1 MKNKLIGSLF
11 IYLFFIQSTFIQS
24 TFSQILEPVSWE
36 FKVDSSELNSS
47 RNINLIFIPTTELGW
62 YIYSSDND
70 PDSEP
75 RTEFEFNSNRTYKVK
90 GLIEPLNV
98 KTKYDEVWDAEV
110 RYLDNDGAFLQ
121 KIIPYEENISISGYI
136 SYQVCSEIEKMCIPL
151 EEDFSFYNSAV
162 KTNISYDQS
171 LMEFEKEESLFSFLL
186 FAFVAGLLAILTPCV
201 FPMIPL
207 TVSYFANKS
216 NDKKLY
222 FEAIIFGLSIIFI
235 FTFLGIFLSLIM
247 GPQSANEIASSWISN
262 LIFFSLFIIF
272 GLSLIGF
279 FELTIPS
286 SIITSFDN
294 KSQQGGL
301 LGVFFMAFTLVLVS
315 FSCIGPLVG
324 SILVQSASG
333 LQIKPVLGM
342 LSFSL
347 AFSLPFT
354 FLAIFPQKLQSL
366 PKSGNWMVTLRI
378 VLGFIAIAFS
388 LKFLSVVD
396 KAYHFNL
403 LSRDIFLIIWSILFL
418 ILSLY
423 LLGLLKLPEGY
434 LQNQGHRI
442 RIIAMFFLV
451 FSLYLSTGLFGN
463 RLSYLAA
470 YLPPLQ
476 TNYFD
481 LKTFSYKPFFEESKN
496 YDTDLSNVKH
506 SDILKLPYN
515 LKGFFDY
522 KEAINYAKK
531 KNRPMLLD
539 FTGHGCVNC
548 RDIESRVWSD
558 DRVREF
564 LNNKYVLLSLYVD
577 DKTVLPESAWYTS
590 TYDSKIKRTIGRQNA
605 DFQITRF
612 NNNAQPFYVVID
624 PYSESVVYKPWGYEL
639 NIENYISHLDN
650 GINEFYAR

>member
-1 MKNKLIGSLF
+1 MKNKFIVSLF
-11 IYLFFIQSTFIQS
+11 IYLFLVQSS
-24 TFSQILEPVSWE
+24 FSQILEPASWE
-36 FKVDSSELNSS
+36 FKIDSSELTSS
-47 RNINLIFIPTTELGW
+47 DNINLIFIPTTELGW

-70 PDSEP
+70 PDSGP
-75 RTEFEFNSNRTYKVK
+75 RTEFVFNANRTYETK
-90 GLIEPLNV
+90 GLIEPFNV
-98 KTKYDEVWDAEV
+98 KTKYDEVWEAEV
-110 RYLDNDGAFLQ
+110 RYLDNEGYFLQ
-121 KIIPYEENISISGYI
+121 KIIPSEDNVSISGYI

-151 EEDFSFYNSAV
+151 EEDFAFYNSTV
-162 KTNISYDQS
+162 KVNISYDQS
-171 LMEFEKEESLFSFLL
+171 LMEFEKEKSLLSFVL
-186 FAFVAGLLAILTPCV
+186 FAFIAGLLAILTPCV

-207 TVSYFANKS
+207 TVSYFANKT
-216 NDKKLY
+216 NQKKSY
-222 FEAIIFGLSIIFI
+222 FEAIIFGLSIMFI
-235 FTFLGIFLSLIM
+235 FTFLGVFLSLIM
-247 GPQSANEIASSWISN
+247 GPSSANEIATSWIPN

-286 SIITSFDN
+286 SIITSFD
-294 KSQQGGL
+294 KRSQQGGI

-315 FSCIGPLVG
+315 FSCTGPLVG

-347 AFSLPFT
+347 AFAIPFT
-354 FLAIFPQKLQSL
+354 LLAIFPQKLQSL
-366 PKSGNWMVTLRI
+366 PKSGNWMIILRV

-403 LSRDIFLIIWSILFL
+403 LSRDMFLIIWCVLFL
-418 ILSLY
+418 VLSLY
-423 LLGLLKLPEGY
+423 LLGLVKLPDGY
-434 LQNQGHRI
+434 LKNQGYRVRI
-442 RIIAMFFLV
+442 TAIFFLA

-463 RLSYLAA
+463 RLSYFAA

-481 LKTFSYKPFFEESKN
+481 LKSFSYKPFFEESKN
-496 YDTDLSNVKH
+496 YDEDLSNVKY

-522 KEAINYAKK
+522 NEALNYAKK
-531 KNRPMLLD
+531 KNKPILLD

-548 RDIESRVWSD
+548 RDIESRVWPD
-558 DRVREF
+558 GRVRDF

-577 DKTVLPESAWYTS
+577 DKTILPENEWYKS
-590 TYDSKIKRTIGRQNA
+590 TYDSKMKRTIGRQNA

-624 PYSESVVYKPWGYEL
+624 PFSEGVVYKPWGYEL

>member
-11 IYLFFIQSTFIQS
+11 IYLFIIQSS
-24 TFSQILEPVSWE
+24 FSQILEPASWE
-36 FKVDSSELNSS
+36 FKIDSSELNSS
-47 RNINLIFIPTTELGW
+47 GNINLIFIPTTELGW

-70 PDSEP
+70 SNSGP
-75 RTEFEFNSNRTYKVK
+75 RTEFEFNVNRTYEIK
-90 GLIEPLNV
+90 GLMEPLNV
-98 KTKYDEVWDAEV
+98 KTKYDEVWEAEV
-110 RYLDNDGAFLQ
+110 RYLDNEGYFIQ
-121 KIIPYEENISISGYI
+121 KIIPLEDNISISGYI

-151 EEDFSFYNSAV
+151 EEDFSFSNSAV

-171 LMEFEKEESLFSFLL
+171 LMEFEKEESLFSFVL

-207 TVSYFANKS
+207 TVSYFANKT
-216 NDKKLY
+216 NEKKSY

-247 GPQSANEIASSWISN
+247 GPQSANEIATSWVPN

-286 SIITSFDN
+286 SIITSFDK

-315 FSCIGPLVG
+315 FSCTGPLVG

-333 LQIKPVLGM
+333 LQTKPVLGM

-347 AFSLPFT
+347 AFALPFT
-354 FLAIFPQKLQSL
+354 LLAVFPQKLQNL
-366 PKSGNWMVTLRI
+366 PKSGNWMITLRV

-403 LSRDIFLIIWSILFL
+403 LSRDIFLIIWCVLFL
-418 ILSLY
+418 VLSLY
-423 LLGLLKLPEGY
+423 LLGLLKLPDGY
-434 LQNQGHRI
+434 LKHQGYRVRI
-442 RIIAMFFLV
+442 LAMFFLV

-463 RLSYLAA
+463 RLSYFAA

-481 LKTFSYKPFFEESKN
+481 IKSFSYKPFFEESKI
-496 YDTDLSNVKH
+496 YDADLSNVKY

-522 KEAINYAKK
+522 NEALNYAKK
-531 KNRPMLLD
+531 KNKPILLD

-548 RDIESRVWSD
+548 RDIESRVWPD
-558 DRVREF
+558 GRVRDF

-577 DKTVLPESAWYTS
+577 DKTILPEIEWYTS

-624 PYSESVVYKPWGYEL
+624 PFSESVLYKPWGYEL

>member
-1 MKNKLIGSLF
+1 MKNKFIVSLF
-11 IYLFFIQSTFIQS
+11 IYLFLVQSS
-24 TFSQILEPVSWE
+24 FSQILEPASWE
-36 FKVDSSELNSS
+36 FKIDSSELTSS
-47 RNINLIFIPTTELGW
+47 GNINLIFIPTTELGW

-70 PDSEP
+70 PDSGP
-75 RTEFEFNSNRTYKVK
+75 RTEFVFNANRTYETK

-98 KTKYDEVWDAEV
+98 KTKYDEVWEAEV
-110 RYLDNDGAFLQ
+110 RYLDNEGYFLQ
-121 KIIPYEENISISGYI
+121 KIIPSEDNVSISGYI

-151 EEDFSFYNSAV
+151 EEDFAFYNSTV
-162 KTNISYDQS
+162 KVNISYDQS
-171 LMEFEKEESLFSFLL
+171 LMEFEKEKSLLSFVL
-186 FAFVAGLLAILTPCV
+186 FAFIAGLLAILTPCV

-207 TVSYFANKS
+207 TVSYFANKT
-216 NDKKLY
+216 NQKKSY
-222 FEAIIFGLSIIFI
+222 FEAIIFGLSIMFI
-235 FTFLGIFLSLIM
+235 FTFLGVFLSLIM
-247 GPQSANEIASSWISN
+247 GPSSANEIATSWIPN

-286 SIITSFDN
+286 SIITSFD
-294 KSQQGGL
+294 KRSQQGGI

-315 FSCIGPLVG
+315 FSCTGPLVG

-347 AFSLPFT
+347 AFAIPFT
-354 FLAIFPQKLQSL
+354 LLAIFPQKLHSL
-366 PKSGNWMVTLRI
+366 PKSGNWMIILRV

-403 LSRDIFLIIWSILFL
+403 LSRDMFLIIWCVLFL
-418 ILSLY
+418 VLSLY
-423 LLGLLKLPEGY
+423 LLGLVKLPDGY
-434 LQNQGHRI
+434 LKNQGYRVRI
-442 RIIAMFFLV
+442 TAIFFLA

-463 RLSYLAA
+463 RLSYFAA

-481 LKTFSYKPFFEESKN
+481 LKSFSYKPFFEESKN
-496 YDTDLSNVKH
+496 YDEDLSNVKY

-522 KEAINYAKK
+522 NEALNYAKK
-531 KNRPMLLD
+531 KNKPILLD

-548 RDIESRVWSD
+548 RDIESRVWPD
-558 DRVREF
+558 GRVRDF

-577 DKTVLPESAWYTS
+577 DKTILPENEWYKS
-590 TYDSKIKRTIGRQNA
+590 TYDSKIKRTIGKQNA

-624 PYSESVVYKPWGYEL
+624 PFSESIVYKPWGYEL
-639 NIENYISHLDN
+639 NIENYLSHLDN
-650 GINEFYAR
+650 GINEFYAK

>member
-1 MKNKLIGSLF
+1 MKNKFIVSLF
-11 IYLFFIQSTFIQS
+11 IYLFLVQSS
-24 TFSQILEPVSWE
+24 FSQILEPASWE
-36 FKVDSSELNSS
+36 FKIDSSELTSS
-47 RNINLIFIPTTELGW
+47 GNINLIFIPTTELGW

-70 PDSEP
+70 PDSGP
-75 RTEFEFNSNRTYKVK
+75 RTEFVFNANRTYETK

-98 KTKYDEVWDAEV
+98 KTKYDEVWEAEV
-110 RYLDNDGAFLQ
+110 RYLDNQGYFLQ
-121 KIIPYEENISISGYI
+121 KIIPSEDNVSISGYI

-151 EEDFSFYNSAV
+151 EEDFAFYNSTV
-162 KTNISYDQS
+162 KVNISYDQS
-171 LMEFEKEESLFSFLL
+171 LMEFEKEKSLLSFVL
-186 FAFVAGLLAILTPCV
+186 FAFIAGLLAILTPCV

-207 TVSYFANKS
+207 TVSYFANKT
-216 NDKKLY
+216 NQKKSY
-222 FEAIIFGLSIIFI
+222 FEAIIFGLSIMFI
-235 FTFLGIFLSLIM
+235 FTFLGVFLSLIM
-247 GPQSANEIASSWISN
+247 GPSSANEIATSWIPN

-286 SIITSFDN
+286 SIITSFD
-294 KSQQGGL
+294 KRSQQGGI

-315 FSCIGPLVG
+315 FSCTGPLVG

-347 AFSLPFT
+347 AFAIPFT
-354 FLAIFPQKLQSL
+354 LLAIFPQKLHSL
-366 PKSGNWMVTLRI
+366 PKSGNWMIILRV

-403 LSRDIFLIIWSILFL
+403 LSRDMFLIIWCVLFL
-418 ILSLY
+418 VLSLY
-423 LLGLLKLPEGY
+423 LLGLVKLPDGY
-434 LQNQGHRI
+434 LKNQGYRVRI
-442 RIIAMFFLV
+442 TAIFFLA

-463 RLSYLAA
+463 RLSYFAA

-481 LKTFSYKPFFEESKN
+481 LKSFSYKPFFEESKN
-496 YDTDLSNVKH
+496 YDEDLSNVKY

-522 KEAINYAKK
+522 NEALNYAKK
-531 KNRPMLLD
+531 KNKPILLD

-548 RDIESRVWSD
+548 RDIESRVWPD
-558 DRVREF
+558 GRVRDF

-577 DKTVLPESAWYTS
+577 DKTILPENEWYKS
-590 TYDSKIKRTIGRQNA
+590 TYDSKIKRTIGKQNA

-624 PYSESVVYKPWGYEL
+624 PFSESIVYKPWGYEL

-650 GINEFYAR
+650 GINEFYAK

>member
-1 MKNKLIGSLF
+1 MKNKFIVSLF
-11 IYLFFIQSTFIQS
+11 IYLFLVQSS
-24 TFSQILEPVSWE
+24 FSQILEPASWE
-36 FKVDSSELNSS
+36 FKIDSSELTSS
-47 RNINLIFIPTTELGW
+47 GNINLIFIPTTELGW

-70 PDSEP
+70 PDSGP
-75 RTEFEFNSNRTYKVK
+75 RTEFVFNANRTYETK

-98 KTKYDEVWDAEV
+98 KTKYDEVWEAEV
-110 RYLDNDGAFLQ
+110 RYLDNEGYFLQ
-121 KIIPYEENISISGYI
+121 KIIPSEDNVSISGYI

-151 EEDFSFYNSAV
+151 EEDFAFYNSTV
-162 KTNISYDQS
+162 KVNISYDQS
-171 LMEFEKEESLFSFLL
+171 LMEFEKEKSLLSFVL
-186 FAFVAGLLAILTPCV
+186 FAFIAGLLAILTPCV

-207 TVSYFANKS
+207 TVSYFANKT
-216 NDKKLY
+216 NQKKSY
-222 FEAIIFGLSIIFI
+222 FEAIIFGLSIMFI
-235 FTFLGIFLSLIM
+235 FTFLGVFLSLIM
-247 GPQSANEIASSWISN
+247 GPSSANEIATSWIPN

-286 SIITSFDN
+286 SIITSFD
-294 KSQQGGL
+294 KRSQQGGI

-315 FSCIGPLVG
+315 FSCTGPLVG

-347 AFSLPFT
+347 AFAIPFT
-354 FLAIFPQKLQSL
+354 LLAIFPQKLHSL
-366 PKSGNWMVTLRI
+366 PKSGNWMIILRV

-403 LSRDIFLIIWSILFL
+403 LSRDMFLIIWCVLFL
-418 ILSLY
+418 VLSLY
-423 LLGLLKLPEGY
+423 LLGLVKLPDGY
-434 LQNQGHRI
+434 LKNQGYRVRI
-442 RIIAMFFLV
+442 TAIFFLA

-463 RLSYLAA
+463 RLSYFAA

-481 LKTFSYKPFFEESKN
+481 LKSFSYKPFFEESKN
-496 YDTDLSNVKH
+496 YDEDLSNVKY

-522 KEAINYAKK
+522 NEALNYAKK
-531 KNRPMLLD
+531 KNKPILLD

-548 RDIESRVWSD
+548 RDIESRVWPD
-558 DRVREF
+558 GRVRDF

-577 DKTVLPESAWYTS
+577 DKTILPENEWYKS
-590 TYDSKIKRTIGRQNA
+590 TYDSKIKRTIGKQNA

-624 PYSESVVYKPWGYEL
+624 PFSESIVYKPWGYEL

-650 GINEFYAR
+650 GINEFYAK

>member
-1 MKNKLIGSLF
+1 MKNKFIVSLF
-11 IYLFFIQSTFIQS
+11 IYLFLVQSS
-24 TFSQILEPVSWE
+24 FSQILEPASWE
-36 FKVDSSELNSS
+36 FKIDSSELTSS
-47 RNINLIFIPTTELGW
+47 GNINLIFIPTTELGL

-70 PDSEP
+70 PDSGP
-75 RTEFEFNSNRTYKVK
+75 RTEFVFNANRTYETK

-98 KTKYDEVWDAEV
+98 KTKYDEVWEAEV
-110 RYLDNDGAFLQ
+110 RYLDNEGYFLQ
-121 KIIPYEENISISGYI
+121 KIIPSEDNVSISGYI

-151 EEDFSFYNSAV
+151 EEDFAFYNSTV
-162 KTNISYDQS
+162 KVNISYDQS
-171 LMEFEKEESLFSFLL
+171 LMEFEKEKSLLSFVL
-186 FAFVAGLLAILTPCV
+186 FAFIAGLLAILTPCV

-207 TVSYFANKS
+207 TVSYFANKT
-216 NDKKLY
+216 NQKKSY
-222 FEAIIFGLSIIFI
+222 FEAIIFGLSIMFI
-235 FTFLGIFLSLIM
+235 FTFLGVFLSLIM
-247 GPQSANEIASSWISN
+247 GPSSANEIATSWIPN

-286 SIITSFDN
+286 SIITSFD
-294 KSQQGGL
+294 KRSQQGGI

-315 FSCIGPLVG
+315 FSCTGPLVG

-347 AFSLPFT
+347 AFAIPFT
-354 FLAIFPQKLQSL
+354 LLAIFPQKLHSL
-366 PKSGNWMVTLRI
+366 PKSGNWMIILRV

-403 LSRDIFLIIWSILFL
+403 LSRDMFLIIWCVLFL
-418 ILSLY
+418 VLSLY
-423 LLGLLKLPEGY
+423 LLGLVKLPDGY
-434 LQNQGHRI
+434 LKNQGYRVRI
-442 RIIAMFFLV
+442 TAIFFLA

-463 RLSYLAA
+463 RLSYFAA

-481 LKTFSYKPFFEESKN
+481 LKSFSYKPFFEESKN
-496 YDTDLSNVKH
+496 YDEDLSNVKY

-522 KEAINYAKK
+522 NEALNYAKK
-531 KNRPMLLD
+531 KNKPILLD

-548 RDIESRVWSD
+548 RDIESRVWPD
-558 DRVREF
+558 GRVRDF

-577 DKTVLPESAWYTS
+577 DKTILPENEWYKS
-590 TYDSKIKRTIGRQNA
+590 TYDSKIKRTIGKQNA

-624 PYSESVVYKPWGYEL
+624 PFSESIVYKPWGYEL

-650 GINEFYAR
+650 GINEFYAK

>member
-1 MKNKLIGSLF
+1 MKNKFIVSLF
-11 IYLFFIQSTFIQS
+11 IYLFLVQSS
-24 TFSQILEPVSWE
+24 FSQILEPASWE
-36 FKVDSSELNSS
+36 FKIDSSELTSS
-47 RNINLIFIPTTELGW
+47 GNINLIFIPTTELGW

-70 PDSEP
+70 PDSGP
-75 RTEFEFNSNRTYKVK
+75 RTEFVFNANRTYETK

-98 KTKYDEVWDAEV
+98 KTKYDEVWEAEV
-110 RYLDNDGAFLQ
+110 RYLDNEGYFLQ
-121 KIIPYEENISISGYI
+121 KIIPLEDNVSISGYI

-151 EEDFSFYNSAV
+151 EEDFAFYNSTV
-162 KTNISYDQS
+162 KVNISYDQS
-171 LMEFEKEESLFSFLL
+171 LMEFEKEKSLLSFVL
-186 FAFVAGLLAILTPCV
+186 FAFIAGLLAILTPCV

-207 TVSYFANKS
+207 TVSYFANKT
-216 NDKKLY
+216 NQKKSY
-222 FEAIIFGLSIIFI
+222 FEAIIFGLSIMFI
-235 FTFLGIFLSLIM
+235 FTFLGVFLSLIM
-247 GPQSANEIASSWISN
+247 GPSSANEIATSWIPN

-286 SIITSFDN
+286 SIITSFD
-294 KSQQGGL
+294 KRSQQGGI

-315 FSCIGPLVG
+315 FSCTGPLVG

-347 AFSLPFT
+347 AFAIPFT
-354 FLAIFPQKLQSL
+354 LLAIFPQKLHSL
-366 PKSGNWMVTLRI
+366 PKSGNWMIILRV

-403 LSRDIFLIIWSILFL
+403 LSRDMFLIIWCVLFL
-418 ILSLY
+418 VLSLY
-423 LLGLLKLPEGY
+423 LLGLVKLPDGY
-434 LQNQGHRI
+434 LKNQGYRVRI
-442 RIIAMFFLV
+442 TAIFFLA

-463 RLSYLAA
+463 RLSYFAA

-481 LKTFSYKPFFEESKN
+481 LKSFSYKPFFEESKN
-496 YDTDLSNVKH
+496 YDEDLSNVKY

-522 KEAINYAKK
+522 NEALNYAKK
-531 KNRPMLLD
+531 KNKPILLD

-548 RDIESRVWSD
+548 RDIESRVWPD
-558 DRVREF
+558 GRVRDF

-577 DKTVLPESAWYTS
+577 DKTILPENEWYKS

-624 PYSESVVYKPWGYEL
+624 PFSESIVYKPWGYEL

-650 GINEFYAR
+650 GINEFYAK

>member
-11 IYLFFIQSTFIQS
+11 IYLFFIQS

-47 RNINLIFIPTTELGW
+47 RNINLIFIPRTELGW

-70 PDSEP
+70 PDSGP

-121 KIIPYEENISISGYI
+121 KIIPSEENISISGYI

-403 LSRDIFLIIWSILFL
+403 LSRDVFLIIWSILFL

-624 PYSESVVYKPWGYEL
+624 PYSESVIYKPWGYEL

>member
-1 MKNKLIGSLF
+1 MKNKFIVSLF
-11 IYLFFIQSTFIQS
+11 IYLFLVQSS
-24 TFSQILEPVSWE
+24 FSQILEPASWE
-36 FKVDSSELNSS
+36 FKIDSSELTSS
-47 RNINLIFIPTTELGW
+47 GNINLIFIPTTELGW

-70 PDSEP
+70 PDSGP
-75 RTEFEFNSNRTYKVK
+75 RTEFVFNANRTYETK

-98 KTKYDEVWDAEV
+98 KTKYDEVWEAEV
-110 RYLDNDGAFLQ
+110 RYLDNEGYFLQ
-121 KIIPYEENISISGYI
+121 KIIPSEDNVSISGYI

-151 EEDFSFYNSAV
+151 EEDFAFYNSTV
-162 KTNISYDQS
+162 KVNISYDQS
-171 LMEFEKEESLFSFLL
+171 LMEFEKEKSLLSFVL

-207 TVSYFANKS
+207 TVSYFANKT
-216 NDKKLY
+216 NQKKSY
-222 FEAIIFGLSIIFI
+222 FEAIIFGLSIMLI
-235 FTFLGIFLSLIM
+235 FTFLGVFLSLIM
-247 GPQSANEIASSWISN
+247 GPSSANEIATSWIPN

-286 SIITSFDN
+286 SIITSFD
-294 KSQQGGL
+294 KRSQQGGI

-315 FSCIGPLVG
+315 FSCTGPLVG

-347 AFSLPFT
+347 AFAIPFT
-354 FLAIFPQKLQSL
+354 LLAIFPQKLHSL
-366 PKSGNWMVTLRI
+366 PKSGNWMIILRV

-403 LSRDIFLIIWSILFL
+403 LSRDMFLIIWCVLFL
-418 ILSLY
+418 VLSLY
-423 LLGLLKLPEGY
+423 LLGLVKLPDGY
-434 LQNQGHRI
+434 LKNQGYRV
-442 RIIAMFFLV
+442 RIIAIFFLA

-463 RLSYLAA
+463 RLSYFAA

-481 LKTFSYKPFFEESKN
+481 LKSFSYKPFFEESKN
-496 YDTDLSNVKH
+496 YDEDLSNVKY

-522 KEAINYAKK
+522 NEALNYAKK
-531 KNRPMLLD
+531 KNKPILLD

-548 RDIESRVWSD
+548 RDIESRVWPD
-558 DRVREF
+558 GRVRDF

-577 DKTVLPESAWYTS
+577 DKTILPENEWYKS
-590 TYDSKIKRTIGRQNA
+590 TYDSKIKRTIGKQNA

-624 PYSESVVYKPWGYEL
+624 PFSESIVYKPWGYEL

-650 GINEFYAR
+650 GINEFYAK

>member
-1 MKNKLIGSLF
+1 M
-11 IYLFFIQSTFIQS
+11 
-24 TFSQILEPVSWE
+24 
-36 FKVDSSELNSS
+36 
-47 RNINLIFIPTTELGW
+47 
-62 YIYSSDND
+62 
-70 PDSEP
+70 
-75 RTEFEFNSNRTYKVK
+75 
-90 GLIEPLNV
+90 
-98 KTKYDEVWDAEV
+98 
-110 RYLDNDGAFLQ
+110 
-121 KIIPYEENISISGYI
+121 
-136 SYQVCSEIEKMCIPL
+136 
-151 EEDFSFYNSAV
+151 
-162 KTNISYDQS
+162 
-171 LMEFEKEESLFSFLL
+171 
-186 FAFVAGLLAILTPCV
+186 
-201 FPMIPL
+201 
-207 TVSYFANKS
+207 
-216 NDKKLY
+216 
-222 FEAIIFGLSIIFI
+222 FI
-235 FTFLGIFLSLIM
+235 FTFLGVFLSLIM
-247 GPQSANEIASSWISN
+247 GPSSANEIATSWIPN

-286 SIITSFDN
+286 SIITSFD
-294 KSQQGGL
+294 KRSQQGGI

-315 FSCIGPLVG
+315 FSCTGPLVG

-347 AFSLPFT
+347 AFAIPFT
-354 FLAIFPQKLQSL
+354 LLAIFPQKLHSL
-366 PKSGNWMVTLRI
+366 PKSGNWMIILRV

-403 LSRDIFLIIWSILFL
+403 LSRDMFLIIWCVLFL
-418 ILSLY
+418 VLSLY
-423 LLGLLKLPEGY
+423 LLGLVKLPDGY
-434 LQNQGHRI
+434 LKNQGYRVRI
-442 RIIAMFFLV
+442 TAIFFLA

-463 RLSYLAA
+463 RLSYFAA

-481 LKTFSYKPFFEESKN
+481 LKSFSYKPFFEESKN
-496 YDTDLSNVKH
+496 YDEDLSNVKY

-522 KEAINYAKK
+522 NEALNYAKK
-531 KNRPMLLD
+531 KNKPILLD

-548 RDIESRVWSD
+548 RDIESRVWPD
-558 DRVREF
+558 GRVRDF

-577 DKTVLPESAWYTS
+577 DKTILPENEWYKS
-590 TYDSKIKRTIGRQNA
+590 TYDSKIKRTIGKQNA

-624 PYSESVVYKPWGYEL
+624 PFSESIVYKPWGYEL

-650 GINEFYAR
+650 GINEFYAK

>member
-11 IYLFFIQSTFIQS
+11 IYLFIIQSS
-24 TFSQILEPVSWE
+24 FSQILEPASWE
-36 FKVDSSELNSS
+36 FKIDSSELNSS
-47 RNINLIFIPTTELGW
+47 GNINLIFIPTTELGW

-70 PDSEP
+70 SNSGP
-75 RTEFEFNSNRTYKVK
+75 RTEFEFNVNRTYEIK
-90 GLIEPLNV
+90 GLMEPLNV
-98 KTKYDEVWDAEV
+98 KTKYDEVWEAEV
-110 RYLDNDGAFLQ
+110 RYLDNEGYFIQ
-121 KIIPYEENISISGYI
+121 KIIPLEDNISISGYI

-151 EEDFSFYNSAV
+151 EEDFSFSNSAV

-171 LMEFEKEESLFSFLL
+171 LMEFEKEESLFSFVL

-207 TVSYFANKS
+207 TVSYFANKT
-216 NDKKLY
+216 NEKKSY

-247 GPQSANEIASSWISN
+247 GPQSANEIATSWVPN

-286 SIITSFDN
+286 SIITSFDK

-315 FSCIGPLVG
+315 FSCTGPLVG

-333 LQIKPVLGM
+333 LQTKPVLGM

-347 AFSLPFT
+347 AFALPFT
-354 FLAIFPQKLQSL
+354 LLAVFPQKLQNL
-366 PKSGNWMVTLRI
+366 PKSGNWMITLRV

-403 LSRDIFLIIWSILFL
+403 LSRDIFLIIWCVLFL
-418 ILSLY
+418 VLSLY
-423 LLGLLKLPEGY
+423 LLGLLKLPDGY
-434 LQNQGHRI
+434 LKHQGYRVRI
-442 RIIAMFFLV
+442 LAMFFLV

-463 RLSYLAA
+463 RLSYFAA

-481 LKTFSYKPFFEESKN
+481 IKSFSYKPFFEESKI
-496 YDTDLSNVKH
+496 YDADLSNVKY

-522 KEAINYAKK
+522 NEALNYAKK
-531 KNRPMLLD
+531 KNKPILLD

-548 RDIESRVWSD
+548 RDIESRVWPDS
-558 DRVREF
+558 RVRDF

-577 DKTVLPESAWYTS
+577 DKTILPEIEWYTS

-624 PYSESVVYKPWGYEL
+624 PFSESVLYKPWGYEL